1 MRGAN
6 PQTKIYSICNEEGE
20 QLDVSSRRVASLLKN
35 TCAVYGPVRNY
46 GMQPDE
52 IGTRSIRSG
61 AAMALFLKNHSVE
74 KIKILGRWSSDA
86 FLVYIRPQVMEWT
99 NIMAQDMANTEGFQD
114 LNQRDRIN
122 HDRDDNWGQRDSMHL
137 PQFYLTH

>member
-1 MRGAN
+1 MR
-6 PQTKIYSICNEEGE
+6 IYAIRNEDGE
-20 QLDVSSRRVASLLKN
+20 RVEVSSRRVATMLKN
-35 TCAVYGPVRNY
+35 TCTVYGPLRNY
-46 GMQPDE
+46 GIQPNE

-99 NIMAQDMANTEGFQD
+99 NIMAQDMASTEGFRD
-114 LNQRDRIN
+114 LNQRDPID
-122 HDRDDNWGQRDSMHL
+122 HDLVDSWRQRDSLHL
-137 PQFYLTH
+137 PRFHLTH